1 MSTITD
7 DVTTLRIELFSLAD
21 RMLTELSSQGIE
33 IDASVLR
40 DISELAAQK
49 MSAEIY
55 ELSDA

>member
-1 MSTITD
+1 
-7 DVTTLRIELFSLAD
+7 
-21 RMLTELSSQGIE
+21 MLTELSSQGIE